1 MNSPLLQVE
10 SLLDLRVPSQVAIS
24 PDGHGLA
31 FVVGAGTHAVG
42 QPHPQQAWVGTVDGE
57 APQPLPFD
65 GSAQSLPRWSHRGDR
80 LAFASDCENPGRMA
94 PWVREPTGE
103 LRRVAVLEGSVE
115 AILWSAD
122 DTSLL
127 LLASDPGA
135 DQAGVHGATK
145 AGATDVKTPDPI
157 VRRPRQ
163 SWRRLI
169 RVDLATG
176 AATEV
181 GPEGLTVWEV
191 GWNGDGEAAAIVSP
205 DPSESGWYDAVIA
218 LLDLG
223 ARTHRVVHRP
233 EWQLQS
239 PALSPDGRHV
249 AFVEGWSSDRL
260 TVHGTMTTVEVATG
274 EAQVLAPE
282 LDVLSLRWLADGSL
296 FYVGPSG
303 VETMCGRVALDG
315 AVTPIWQGPA
325 TLGQTHHHYAAISDD
340 GRVVVAAKQAPGEP
354 PEVMALDTAAGGDW
368 RQLTRLNDY
377 LRSFTGP
384 LAERV
389 AWQSGDLEIEG
400 ILVTPPDRGED
411 RLPLVVIVHGGP
423 AAAWTLAFSPGYEHL
438 GAALAMHGYA
448 VLLPNTRGSV
458 GRGQAFLRANLGC
471 HGPVELEDIAA
482 GVEALHEA
490 GVVDRDRVGITGV
503 SAGGYVSAY
512 AATRSHA
519 FKAAVPMA
527 CISNWLSFHL
537 TSNIGRYDE
546 LILGSDPFVPDSMH
560 VQLSPVVHARE
571 ASTPTLILH
580 GALDLCTPVGQAR
593 ELYQAIVDVGVE
605 TELVE
610 YEHAGHGWSEREYLL
625 DTWERVRKWFDRHV
639 KEEAGASPPASS

>member
-1 MNSPLLQVE
+1 MSSPLLRFE
-10 SLLDLRVPSQVAIS
+10 SLLDLRVPSHVAIS

-31 FVVGAGTHAVG
+31 FVVTAGTHAVG
-42 QPHPQQAWVGTVDGE
+42 RPQPKQVWVGRVDGE
-57 APQPLPFD
+57 APQPLPCG
-65 GSAQSLPRWSHRGDR
+65 GSAQSLPCWSHRGDR
-80 LAFASDCENPGRMA
+80 LAFASDCGDPGRMA

-103 LRRVAVLEGSVE
+103 LRRIAVLEGSVE
-115 AILWSAD
+115 AMLWSAD

-135 DQAGVHGATK
+135 DRASTQGATK
-145 AGATDVKTPDPI
+145 AGATNVAAPDPI

-163 SWRRLI
+163 GWRRLI
-169 RVDLATG
+169 RVDLVTG

-181 GPEGLTVWEV
+181 GPRGLTVWEV
-191 GWNGDGEAAAIVSP
+191 GWNGDGEAVAIVSP
-205 DPSESGWYDAVIA
+205 DPSESGWYDAAVA
-218 LLDLG
+218 LLDLRT
-223 ARTHRVVHRP
+223 RTHRIVHAP
-233 EWQLQS
+233 AWQLQS
-239 PALSPDGRHV
+239 PAISPDGRHV
-249 AFVEGWSSDRL
+249 AFIEGWASDRL
-260 TVHGTMTTVEVATG
+260 RVHGSITTVEIATG
-274 EAQVLAPE
+274 ETQVLAPE
-282 LDVLSLRWLADGSL
+282 LDVLSLRWLADGSM

-315 AVTPIWQGPA
+315 TVTPIWQGAA
-325 TLGQTHHHYAAISDD
+325 TLGRAEAAISDD
-340 GRVVVAAKQAPGEP
+340 GRVVVAPKEAPGEP

-368 RQLTRLNDY
+368 RPLTRLNDG

-384 LAERV
+384 VAERV

-411 RLPLVVIVHGGP
+411 RLPLVVFVHGGP
-423 AAAWTLAFSPGYEHL
+423 TAAWSMTFSAGYLHL

-458 GRGQAFLRANLGC
+458 GRGQAFARANRGC

-482 GVEALHEA
+482 GVEALHDA
-490 GVVDRDRVGITGV
+490 GVVDRDRVGITGA
-503 SAGGYVSAY
+503 SAGGYVAAY

-519 FKAAVPMA
+519 FKAAVPVA

-537 TSNIGRYDE
+537 TTNIGRCDE
-546 LILGSDPFVPDSMH
+546 LILDSDPFVPDSVH
-560 VQLSPVVHARE
+560 VRLSPVIHAHE

-593 ELYQAIVDVGVE
+593 ELYQALVDVGVE

-610 YEHAGHGWSEREYLL
+610 YEHAGHGWTQREYLL
-625 DTWERVRKWFDRHV
+625 DAWERVRTWFDRHV
-639 KEEAGASPPASS
+639 RDEAEAPPPASS

>member
-1 MNSPLLQVE
+1 MKSPLLPIE

-24 PDGHGLA
+24 PDGRGLA
-31 FVVGAGTHAVG
+31 FVAAGTHAVG
-42 QPHPQQAWVGTVDGE
+42 QPQPQQAWVGTVDGE
-57 APQPLPFD
+57 APQPLPSD

-80 LAFASDCENPGRMA
+80 LAFASDSGDPGRMA

-145 AGATDVKTPDPI
+145 AGATDVTAPDPI

-163 SWRRLI
+163 GWRRLI
-169 RVDLATG
+169 RVDVATG

-191 GWNGDGEAAAIVSP
+191 GWNGDGEAVAIVSA
-205 DPSESGWYDAVIA
+205 DPSESGWYDADLA

-223 ARTHRVVHRP
+223 ARTHRIVHRP
-233 EWQLQS
+233 AWQLQS
-239 PALSPDGRHV
+239 PAISHDGRHV

-260 TVHGTMTTVEVATG
+260 TVHGSMTTVEVATG
-274 EAQVLAPE
+274 DTQVLAPE
-282 LDVLSLRWLADGSL
+282 LDVVSLRWLPDGSV
-296 FYVGPSG
+296 FYVGASG
-303 VETMCGRVALDG
+303 IGTMCGRVALDG

-325 TLGQTHHHYAAISDD
+325 TLGQTDLHEAAISDD
-340 GRVVVAAKQAPGEP
+340 GRLVVAPKQAPGEP
-354 PEVMALDTAAGGDW
+354 PEVMALDAAAGGDW
-368 RQLTRLNDY
+368 RPLTRLNEW
-377 LRSFTGP
+377 LRSVTGP
-384 LAERV
+384 VAERV
-389 AWQSGDLEIEG
+389 AWRSGDLEIEG
-400 ILVTPPDRGED
+400 ILVTPPDRGEG
-411 RLPLVVIVHGGP
+411 RLPLVVAVHGGP
-423 AAAWTLAFSPGYEHL
+423 AAAWSMAFSAGDEHL
-438 GAALAMHGYA
+438 GTALAMHGYA
-448 VLLPNTRGSV
+448 VLLPNPRGSV
-458 GRGQAFLRANLGC
+458 GRGQAFARANLGC

-482 GVEALHEA
+482 GVEALHDA
-490 GVVDRDRVGITGV
+490 GVVDRERVGITGV

-519 FKAAVPMA
+519 FKAAVPVA

-546 LILGSDPFVPDSMH
+546 LILGSDPFVPDSKH
-560 VQLSPVVHARE
+560 VHLSPVVHARE
-571 ASTPTLILH
+571 ASTPTLIVH

-593 ELYQAIVDVGVE
+593 ELYQALEDVGVE

-610 YEHAGHGWSEREYLL
+610 YQHAGHIWAAREYLL
-625 DTWERVRKWFDRHV
+625 DLWDRARTWFDRYV
-639 KEEAGASPPASS
+639 REEAGSSPPASS